1 MGSETREM
9 TFHFS
14 RQKND
19 MLRTSTYQYV
29 PVRAGTYW
37 YGFWDVLRRLTEHCM
52 YTKHDFHVSSQSD
65 QKNMWS

>member
-19 MLRTSTYQYV
+19 MLRTGTYQYV

-37 YGFWDVLRRLTEHCM
+37 YGFWDVLRRLTEHFM
-52 YTKHDFHVSSQSD
+52 
-65 QKNMWS
+65 